1 MPTNPPYHGGS
12 ILDVRDGSKLYK
24 SGRSTSMTASVYH
37 GLESVK
43 LDRLQSKK
51 GLGYHLVIT
60 WVYKIA
66 TSENSLPFAE
76 HGDSGAWI
84 TRVDGKVFG
93 ILTGGDERQDTTY
106 FCRINDVFD
115 DIKDITGA
123 VEVRIAPAPVS

>member
-1 MPTNPPYHGGS
+1 MAWMFMEATEESIQSLSGFQYSNMLANPPYHGGS
-12 ILDVRDGSKLYK
+12 ILDVRDGSKVYK

-43 LDRLQSKK
+43 LDRLQSKNGPK
-51 GLGYHLVIT
+51 YHLVIT

-76 HGDSGAWI
+76 SGDSGAWI

-93 ILTGGDERQDTTY
+93 ILTGGDE
-106 FCRINDVFD
+106 V
-115 DIKDITGA
+115 
-123 VEVRIAPAPVS
+123 